1 MIRQIKKADFVEVRR
16 MDSIDTLS
24 PTAKASENTE
34 NVSTSQDNSSIDKAL
49 LSKAQTKF
57 KYDEKKQKIY

>member
-1 MIRQIKKADFVEVRR
+1 